1 MKLRTMAWRN
11 IRRNTRRS
19 ILSMSAIAV
28 AAMTFVFM
36 FSVIEGMKQD
46 VAENIH
52 TFVSGEVLIR
62 HSEFEKYQHLNPLH
76 LGIENYSELVE
87 ELEDRAEIKLISPRI
102 SFPTAIY
109 REGSTFRA
117 RGMGVDFD
125 REPAY
130 QEMEQYVIKGRIPR
144 NGKNEALV
152 SDGLAAEMG
161 LDVGDSFTLLTQTR
175 GRGMNAITLE
185 ITGLSHYNFDT
196 YNTGFF
202 QAPLDRIQYFLRM
215 DGMVSEILIKT
226 KEGYTP
232 EQCAEIIS
240 AELLGDG
247 SGRENRA
254 ELEARPWN
262 QISQTYGFVT
272 LAETIYYLI
281 ALLFFFLGS
290 TVIVNTMMMTIFERK
305 KEIGTVSAMGMT
317 GPEVVRLFFLEA
329 FYLAAIGSFV
339 GVLLGIGITYPFSI
353 YGINFGA
360 AMEGVDFD
368 MSRIFKPILNLK
380 STIFVFFYSTFVA
393 SLASLIPSRQSAKVK
408 PVEALRAI

>member
-1 MKLRTMAWRN
+1 MKLKTMAWRN

-19 ILSMSAIAV
+19 ILSMTAIGV

-46 VAENIH
+46 VADNIH
-52 TFVSGEVLIR
+52 TFVTGEVLVR

-76 LGIENYSELVE
+76 LGIENYDELIKRLEKRE
-87 ELEDRAEIKLISPRI
+87 EISNLSPRI

-109 REGSTFRA
+109 KEGNTFRA

-125 REPAY
+125 REMDY
-130 QEMEQYVIKGRIPR
+130 QEMKKYVIKGRIPE
-144 NGKNEALV
+144 NGMNEALI

-161 LDVGDSFTLLTQTR
+161 MTVGDSFTLLTQTR

-185 ITGLSHYNFDT
+185 ITGVSHYNFESF
-196 YNTGFF
+196 NTGFF
-202 QAPLDRIQYFLRM
+202 QAPIDRIQYFLRM
-215 DGMVSEILIKT
+215 DDMVSEILIKL
-226 KEGYTP
+226 KNGYAP
-232 EQCAEIIS
+232 EQVADTIS
-240 AELLGDG
+240 VELLGGD
-247 SGRENRA
+247 REN
-254 ELEARPWN
+254 LEARSWN
-262 QISQTYGFVT
+262 QISQTYSFVI
-272 LAETIYYLI
+272 LAETIYYII

-290 TVIVNTMMMTIFERK
+290 TVIVNTMMMTVFERR

-329 FYLAAIGSFV
+329 FFIAVIGSFV
-339 GVLLGIGITYPFSI
+339 GVLVGIGITYPFSI
-353 YGINFGA
+353 FGINFGA

-368 MSRIFKPILNLK
+368 MSQIFRPILNMK
-380 STIFVFFYSTFVA
+380 STIFVFFYSTFIA
-393 SLASLIPSRQSAKVK
+393 SVASLIPSRQSARVK